1 MASNSFKTW
10 ERCSGPGMARDS
22 RCEICAI
29 CGGSL
34 NALTFGSQWLP
45 NLCAVTFRHHRWQN
59 PQSQRFARHCLANLP
74 RRKFR
79 HHWWQKHRTFSSR
92 HRARFA
98 SANGAPQPQPSAIGL
113 GIVTHKIPSSERA
126 NQTFARLHAS
136 QNASKLPSG
145 DAPQSS
151 ATRRGIVVDYPTK
164 TKSLVPSGPASSGE
178 NAQFPIDQSQSLI
191 RFRAGFLT
199 APRTSGTKQ
208 LRLMPPRHRAR
219 FASANG
225 APQPQPSAIGLGIV
239 THNVA
244 FGSPQAIPEGCQPLD
259 GG

>member
-1 MASNSFKTW
+1 VLPACLDTPAQLLCLSS
-10 ERCSGPGMARDS
+10 
-22 RCEICAI
+22 
-29 CGGSL
+29 
-34 NALTFGSQWLP
+34 AL
-45 NLCAVTFRHHRWQN
+45 
-59 PQSQRFARHCLANLP
+59 
-74 RRKFR
+74 
-79 HHWWQKHRTFSSR
+79 
-92 HRARFA
+92 
-98 SANGAPQPQPSAIGL
+98 I
-113 GIVTHKIPSSERA
+113 
-126 NQTFARLHAS
+126 ARLHAS

-178 NAQFPIDQSQSLI
+178 NTQFVVAPRRGLI
-191 RFRAGFLT
+191 RLCAGFLPS
-199 APRTSGTKQ
+199 PRTSGTKH
-208 LRLMPPRHRAR
+208 LRLMPPHHRAR

-225 APQPQPSAIGLGIV
+225 APQPQPSAIGLGIL